1 MIEVN
6 ISKDSRLYAYLAA
19 VCYIVSAIYQII
31 YSVIQPIQ
39 NYDRPSFIY
48 DIVPIIICIVFFVS
62 LLLRNEKM
70 LLAAMALNALYELYD
85 LINYFCVTN
94 IIYFAASVLLLA
106 IAFSVLKDKYNLQRF
121 WYLPA
126 ILYAL
131 SFIIVIIEDCQYYMN
146 EYPRLYSTVG
156 EVFKGGAI
164 KFRRIL
170 MWGIIP
176 AVAYALIGLWLKV
189 ADHSS
194 ISKSVNA
201 APAASPNRPS
211 QAETIERLK
220 EYKSLLDC
228 GAITEEE
235 FQEKKRN
242 LLGM

>member
-19 VCYIVSAIYQII
+19 VCYIVSAIYQIVV
-31 YSVIQPIQ
+31 SVIQPIQ
-39 NYDRPSFIY
+39 DDVRLSFIY
-48 DIVPIIICIVFFVS
+48 DIVPIIICIVFVVA
-62 LLLRNEKM
+62 LLLRNEKA
-70 LLAAMALNALYELYD
+70 LLAAMALHVLYNLYG
-85 LINYFCVTN
+85 LIDYFYITS
-94 IIYFAASVLLLA
+94 IIYLIASILLLA
-106 IAFSVLKDKYNLQRF
+106 IAFSALKEKYNLPRF

-126 ILYAL
+126 ILYAI
-131 SFIIVIIEDCQYYMN
+131 SFIIVIFKDCQYYMD
-146 EYPRLYSTVG
+146 EYSCSTLG
-156 EVFKGGAI
+156 EVFKDGFI
-164 KFRRIL
+164 EFEWIL

-176 AVAYALIGLWLKV
+176 AVSYALVGFWLKV
-189 ADHSS
+189 ADHSP
-194 ISKSVNA
+194 ISKPVNA
-201 APAASPNRPS
+201 VPAVSLSHPS

>member
-1 MIEVN
+1 MN

-48 DIVPIIICIVFFVS
+48 DIVPIIICIVFFVA
-62 LLLRNEKM
+62 LLLCNEKM

-106 IAFSVLKDKYNLQRF
+106 IAFSVLKGKYNLSHF

-126 ILYAL
+126 ILYMI
-131 SFIIVIIEDCQYYMN
+131 SFIIVIIEDCQYFIGKY
-146 EYPRLYSTVG
+146 YCSTFG
-156 EVFKGGAI
+156 EVFKYGYI
-164 KFRRIL
+164 EFERIL

>member
-1 MIEVN
+1 MN

-48 DIVPIIICIVFFVS
+48 DIVPIIICIVFVVA
-62 LLLRNEKM
+62 LLLCNAKV
-70 LLAAMALNALYELYD
+70 LLAAMALNILCDLYD
-85 LINYFCVTN
+85 LIHYFCATN
-94 IIYFAASVLLLA
+94 IIYLIASVLLLVILLSA
-106 IAFSVLKDKYNLQRF
+106 LMDKYNNLQRF

-131 SFIIVIIEDCQYYMN
+131 SFIIVIILDCQYYMN
-146 EYPRLYSTVG
+146 EYPSLYSTAG
-156 EVFKGGAI
+156 EVFKYGGI
-164 KFRRIL
+164 KFVRIL

-176 AVAYALIGLWLKV
+176 AAAYALVGLWLKV
-189 ADHSS
+189 ADHSP
-194 ISKSVNA
+194 ISKPVNA
-201 APAASPNRPS
+201 VPAASPSCPS

>member
-1 MIEVN
+1 MN

-31 YSVIQPIQ
+31 YSVIQSIQ

-48 DIVPIIICIVFFVS
+48 DIVPIIICIVFFVA
-62 LLLRNEKM
+62 LLLCNAKV
-70 LLAAMALNALYELYD
+70 LLAAMALHVLYNLYG
-85 LINYFCVTN
+85 LIDYFYITS
-94 IIYFAASVLLLA
+94 IIYLIASILLLA
-106 IAFSVLKDKYNLQRF
+106 IAFSALKEKYNLPRF

-126 ILYAL
+126 ILYML
-131 SFIIVIIEDCQYYMN
+131 SFIIVTFKNCQYYID
-146 EYPRLYSTVG
+146 EYYCSTFG
-156 EVFKGGAI
+156 EVFKYGYI
-164 KFRRIL
+164 EFEWIL

-176 AVAYALIGLWLKV
+176 AVSYALVGFWLKV
-189 ADHSS
+189 ADHSP
-194 ISKSVNA
+194 ISKPVNA
-201 APAASPNRPS
+201 VPAVSLSHPS

>member
-19 VCYIVSAIYQII
+19 VCYIVSAIYQIVV
-31 YSVIQPIQ
+31 SVIQPIQ
-39 NYDRPSFIY
+39 DDVRLSFIY
-48 DIVPIIICIVFFVS
+48 DIVPIIICIVFVVA
-62 LLLRNEKM
+62 LLLRNEKA
-70 LLAAMALNALYELYD
+70 LLAAMALNILCDLYD
-85 LINYFCVTN
+85 LIHYFCATN
-94 IIYFAASVLLLA
+94 IIYLVASVLLLA
-106 IAFSVLKDKYNLQRF
+106 IALSVLKDKYNLQRF

-131 SFIIVIIEDCQYYMN
+131 SFIIVIILDCQYYMN
-146 EYPRLYSTVG
+146 EYPSLYSTAG
-156 EVFKGGAI
+156 EVFKYGGI
-164 KFRRIL
+164 KFVRIL

-176 AVAYALIGLWLKV
+176 AAAYALVGLWLKV
-189 ADHSS
+189 ADHSPT
-194 ISKSVNA
+194 SKPVKA
-201 APAASPNRPS
+201 APATSPSCPS

-220 EYKSLLDC
+220 EYKALLDC

>member
-1 MIEVN
+1 MN
-6 ISKDSRLYAYLAA
+6 TSKDSRLYAYLAA

-31 YSVIQPIQ
+31 CSVIRPIQ
-39 NYDRPSFIY
+39 NYDRPSFRY

-106 IAFSVLKDKYNLQRF
+106 IAFSVLKGKYNLPHF

-126 ILYAL
+126 ILYMI
-131 SFIIVIIEDCQYYMN
+131 SFIIVIIEDCQYFIGKY
-146 EYPRLYSTVG
+146 YCSTFG
-156 EVFKGGAI
+156 EVFKYGYI
-164 KFRRIL
+164 EFERIL

-189 ADHSS
+189 ADHSP
-194 ISKSVNA
+194 ISKPVNA
-201 APAASPNRPS
+201 VPAASPSHPS

-242 LLGM
+242 LLGI

>member
-1 MIEVN
+1 MN

-48 DIVPIIICIVFFVS
+48 DIVPIIICIVFFVA
-62 LLLRNEKM
+62 LLLCNAKV
-70 LLAAMALNALYELYD
+70 LLAAMALHVLYNLYG
-85 LINYFCVTN
+85 LIDYFYITS
-94 IIYFAASVLLLA
+94 IIYLIASILLLA
-106 IAFSVLKDKYNLQRF
+106 IALSVLKDKYNLQRF

-126 ILYAL
+126 ILYAH
-131 SFIIVIIEDCQYYMN
+131 SFIIVIILDCQYYMN
-146 EYPRLYSTVG
+146 EYPSLYSTAG
-156 EVFKGGAI
+156 EVFKYGGI
-164 KFRRIL
+164 KFVRIL

-176 AVAYALIGLWLKV
+176 AAAYALVGLWLKV
-189 ADHSS
+189 ADHSPTS
-194 ISKSVNA
+194 NPVKA
-201 APAASPNRPS
+201 APATSPSCPS

-220 EYKSLLDC
+220 EYKALLDC

>member
-1 MIEVN
+1 MN

-48 DIVPIIICIVFFVS
+48 DIVPIIICIVFFVA
-62 LLLRNEKM
+62 LLLCNAEV
-70 LLAAMALNALYELYD
+70 LLAAMALNVLCDLYD

-94 IIYFAASVLLLA
+94 IIYLVASVLLLA
-106 IAFSVLKDKYNLQRF
+106 IAFSALKEKYNLPHF

-126 ILYAL
+126 ILYML
-131 SFIIVIIEDCQYYMN
+131 SFIIVIFEDCQYYIGK
-146 EYPRLYSTVG
+146 YYCSTFG
-156 EVFKGGAI
+156 EVFKYGYI
-164 KFRRIL
+164 EFERIL

-176 AVAYALIGLWLKV
+176 AVSYALVGFWLKA

-242 LLGM
+242 LLGL